1 MSVLTYKL
9 VRAVGYPAFFVSSS
23 PVVLHKGRAR
33 RGGAYILAPN
43 HLSHYDVPCL
53 MRVAPR
59 DLDFLS
65 IVELQRHPWAHR
77 LFRAMNCV
85 FHDRSRRDVVP
96 MRHLLDR
103 LKRGRV
109 VAMFPEGHLQREET
123 SAVTGGPFKP
133 GVVKLAQL
141 AGVPIVPCV
150 MLDADAYRRF
160 TAWLPLRHTK
170 YGVNFGEPIE
180 VGREPD
186 EETARREAIEKL
198 RRAYVDLYAE
208 LCAAM
213 GRKRV
218 VVDRSAPSLVPSPG
232 GASR

>member
-9 VRAVGYPAFFVSSS
+9 VRAFGYPAFLVSSS
-23 PVVLHKGRAR
+23 PVVLHRGRAKR
-33 RGGAYILAPN
+33 KGAYILAPN
-43 HLSHYDVPCL
+43 HLSHYDIPCL

-65 IVELQRHPWAHR
+65 IVEIQKHPWAHR
-77 LFRAMNCV
+77 LFLAMNCV

-103 LKRGRV
+103 LRRGRV

-141 AGVPIVPCV
+141 AGAPIVPCV
-150 MLDADAYRRF
+150 MLDANEYWRF
-160 TAWLPLRHTK
+160 TAWLPFRHTK
-170 YGVNFGEPIE
+170 YGVIFGEPIH

-186 EETARREAIEKL
+186 EETARREGIERL
-198 RRAYVDLYAE
+198 RRAYVELYTE
-208 LCAAM
+208 LCDAM

-218 VVDRSAPSLVPSPG
+218 VVDRPKPARQ
-232 GASR
+232 A